1 MAAARAAQIRVA
13 LANLIPLFPT
23 RSGGLKDE
31 MPLQAIV
38 FCASHHRAEK
48 DGFEFTAVVGE
59 VTVRLAKDR
68 NDLRHL
74 EPELAVLIGERGPVT
89 LRLVLLPFG
98 RVRPNLDAL
107 PSKRSAVACAAYGA
121 THPEATLAD
130 PIHDRRAL
138 AVVVRPARHR
148 LGRREALRAGGQQEP
163 GNPGCPDGAA
173 SGEEV
178 AAVEYDGGHVN
189 FSWRSC
195 SCPADRTTGARR
207 PEFSAVAANFPVA
220 RGEAPAACY
229 SPVADQRDAIRRQCS
244 GSGARCRSKLLQP
257 GSDQSEASQ
266 NDGRASRVHAFQ
278 DNRQATGERR
288 VIGVTRYNRADHGFS
303 EVLGFYCSWTIRPSS
318 TAPFT
323 MSEM

>member
-173 SGEEV
+173 SGEKV
-178 AAVEYDGGHVN
+178 AAVEYDSGHVN
-189 FSWRSC
+189 SSC
-195 SCPADRTTGARR
+195 DR
-207 PEFSAVAANFPVA
+207 AVAPPRGRQQARDALNLARLRPIFQLREAKRLLLAIVRSQISATPSADSAAAAALDVAQNFFSLEAINRKLPRMMTGPVA
-220 RGEAPAACY
+220 FTLSKTIDKQPANA
-229 SPVADQRDAIRRQCS
+229 V
-244 GSGARCRSKLLQP
+244 
-257 GSDQSEASQ
+257 
-266 NDGRASRVHAFQ
+266 
-278 DNRQATGERR
+278 
-288 VIGVTRYNRADHGFS
+288 
-303 EVLGFYCSWTIRPSS
+303 
-318 TAPFT
+318 
-323 MSEM
+323 